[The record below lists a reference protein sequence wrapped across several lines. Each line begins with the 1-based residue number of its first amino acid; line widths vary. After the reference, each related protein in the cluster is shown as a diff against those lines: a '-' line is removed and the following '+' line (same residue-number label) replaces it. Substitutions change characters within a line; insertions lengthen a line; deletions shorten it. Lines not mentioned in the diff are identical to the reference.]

1 MSCNVCFPV
10 ENSTNQI
17 NTTTMQTTSR
27 TSQVVTKTTIIQV
40 TSTTSQV
47 STANP
52 IMPTIQTTSTTE
64 VVTLNSAATETTI
77 GEFTVTTTVNLTT
90 GVVMTT
96 MPSQTMQIISWP
108 QAIPSSVTLMSSR
121 SSIPVPLSVTKA
133 TNARTDVL
141 VSISKWLPQTMNYVA
156 NTETKQLSPSTTPT
170 NTPNMNTSVP
180 DDIEVILLYPPKDE
194 TITVTVTQSDVS
206 TMLNC
211 TISGSNLASIDMLWT
226 HNNQPLKNHFTEVL
240 NGHKVSYALAE
251 QPGVY
256 ECILQSRNGVMSS
269 QIAGTFEI
277 IMSGN

>member
-1 MSCNVCFPV
+1 
-10 ENSTNQI
+10 
-17 NTTTMQTTSR
+17 MQTTSR

-40 TSTTSQV
+40 TSTISQV

-64 VVTLNSAATETTI
+64 VVTLNSAATETTS
-77 GEFTVTTTVNLTT
+77 GEFTVTTIVDLTT

-240 NGHKVSYALAE
+240 NGHKASYVLAE